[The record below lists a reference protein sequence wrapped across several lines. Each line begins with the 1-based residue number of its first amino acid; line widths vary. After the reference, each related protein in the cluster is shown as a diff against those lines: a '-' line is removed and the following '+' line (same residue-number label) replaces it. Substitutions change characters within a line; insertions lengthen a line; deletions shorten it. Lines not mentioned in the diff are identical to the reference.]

1 MNDHSMNKRPM
12 FPTDADLEA
21 ALLDLGGA
29 LAPPTAADL
38 ARVVRLRVEAMA
50 APSAGR
56 PRWLDRLV
64 GSPGRPARRGFVLA
78 LAELLVLAGIVAA
91 LGFGLP
97 GLRVIIL
104 GPTASPSATV
114 GPSLGPGASRP
125 SPTPTASPT
134 PPSLESLHLGDP
146 IDPSAAASAVGFPVK
161 LPALPDLGQP
171 LGVYASGEPP
181 GARLSAIYA
190 ETSSFPA
197 GSNPPIVA
205 GRPVSI
211 IVMEFPGL
219 LDGDFLKKIIRP
231 GTTFERQTVGGH
243 EGFWISGEPHELFYV
258 DPNRNSMH
266 DDIRIVGNV
275 LAWNDGNLTYRIE
288 GASDLAGAMEIA
300 ESMR

>member
-1 MNDHSMNKRPM
+1 MNDQSMNDRSL
-12 FPTDADLEA
+12 FTTDADLEA

-29 LAPPTAADL
+29 LATPTAPDL
-38 ARVVRLRVEAMA
+38 ARAVRLRVEAMG

-56 PRWLDRLV
+56 PRWLDRLI
-64 GSPGRPARRGFVLA
+64 GSPGRPARRGLVLA
-78 LAELLVLAGIVAA
+78 LAALLVLAGIAAA

-104 GPTASPSATV
+104 GPTASPAASV
-114 GPSLGPGASRP
+114 GPGLSPDASRP
-125 SPTPTASPT
+125 SPTPIATPS
-134 PPSLESLHLGDP
+134 PPSLESLNLGDP
-146 IDPSAAASAVGFPVK
+146 VDPSAAAAAVGYPVK
-161 LPALPDLGQP
+161 LPTLAELDQP

-190 ETSSFPA
+190 ANPAFPA

-205 GRPVSI
+205 GRAISI

-219 LDGDFLKKIIRP
+219 LDEDFLKKIIRP
-231 GTTFERQTVGGH
+231 GTSIERQTVNGH
-243 EGFWISGEPHELFYV
+243 EGFWISGEPHELFYL

-288 GASDLAGAMEIA
+288 GASDLAAAMQIA
-300 ESMR
+300 ESMH

>member
-1 MNDHSMNKRPM
+1 MTDQSMNIPPT
-12 FPTDADLEA
+12 FATDADLEA

-29 LAPPTAADL
+29 LATPSAPDL
-38 ARVVRLRVEAMA
+38 ARAVRLRVEAMA
-50 APSAGR
+50 PPSAGR
-56 PRWLDRLV
+56 PAWLDRLI

-78 LAELLVLAGIVAA
+78 LTALLVLAGIAAA

-104 GPTASPSATV
+104 GPNASPAASV
-114 GPSLGPGASRP
+114 GPSLSPAASGP
-125 SPTPTASPT
+125 SPTPTATPS
-134 PPSLESLHLGDP
+134 PPSLESLNLGDP
-146 IDPSAAASAVGFPVK
+146 VDPSTAAAAVGFPVK
-161 LPALPDLGQP
+161 LPTLPELGQS

-190 ETSSFPA
+190 ANPVFPA

-219 LDGDFLKKIIRP
+219 VDEAFLKKIIRP
-231 GTTFERQTVGGH
+231 GTTIERQTVNGH
-243 EGFWISGEPHELFYV
+243 DGFWISGQPHELFYV
-258 DPNRNSMH
+258 DPNRNSVH

-275 LAWNDGNLTYRIE
+275 LAWNDGDLTYRIE
-288 GASDLAGAMEIA
+288 GASDLAAALRIA